1 METLTLVKQTLLE
14 RQKQIF
20 ELDKDKQK
28 VSKMCRTLL
37 DFISQSLYDNGMS
50 LEDRREMKQKTRDLI
65 SRIDNEMSITIEETE
80 HIEEEI

>member
-1 METLTLVKQTLLE
+1 
-14 RQKQIF
+14 
-20 ELDKDKQK
+20 
-28 VSKMCRTLL
+28 MCRTLL

-50 LEDRREMKQKTRDLI
+50 LEDRREMKQETRDLI